1 LQRLQQRADLV
12 ARVATALVAW
22 PVVLPSA
29 MEPAAGSDA
38 MELGAASLGIGT
50 NSNSLVAKTWSPA
63 CNYNSAAA
71 QQTWSHPPN
80 SAALVAPV
88 IQSWPS
94 AMELLA
100 AMERPPAMEPAA
112 IRDVSFG
119 IGTGS
124 HSCRHYFFFKI
135 NLIIANVHAC
145 I

>member
-38 MELGAASLGIGT
+38 IELGAASSGIGT

-63 CNYNSAAA
+63 CNSNSATA
-71 QQTWSHPPN
+71 QQLWSPPPN

-88 IQSWPS
+88 IQSRPS
-94 AMELLA
+94 AMELLT
-100 AMERPPAMEPAA
+100 AMELPSTMEPWPSAM
-112 IRDVSFG
+112 
-119 IGTGS
+119 
-124 HSCRHYFFFKI
+124 
-135 NLIIANVHAC
+135 
-145 I
+145 